1 VVWSLDLT
9 KKKWNYGIRIHKQYT
24 EAVKIFGCSFNNQTI
39 IYQDYLLDGIPI
51 KKLIID
57 NCSLDFGNDLE
68 NIPIATIQVHAS
80 LLNILNSNFSIHG
93 IDGAIKNDLGTD
105 KTFIK
110 NNAFRGDLNE
120 EFFDLFQYE
129 GDVYFTNNN
138 LNISRG
144 GIIRTKPN
152 TDSKARLVT
161 RNVYYEFSNNVITH
175 TWDESSSLVYYSG
188 LFNLKKY
195 LSNTY

>member
-1 VVWSLDLT
+1 
-9 KKKWNYGIRIHKQYT
+9 
-24 EAVKIFGCSFNNQTI
+24 
-39 IYQDYLLDGIPI
+39 
-51 KKLIID
+51 
-57 NCSLDFGNDLE
+57 
-68 NIPIATIQVHAS
+68 VHAS

-93 IDGAIKNDLGTD
+93 IDGAIKNDLGMD